1 MKKIIPFIAVLCFGG
16 ILASETAL
24 ADVITNTSSVQL
36 AQSSFSNF
44 NIQKFD
50 SNLGTLTGVRVTV
63 DFATLQG
70 AFEVVNNDVTTAS
83 ISDYSSLFSIKGVGS
98 LGYTAQNNVTFDPV
112 QTSPDWNIISIA
124 GGGSQTFTIVSGQDF
139 TSLLPSAT
147 QTIASGYFSAYESVG
162 GSGTV
167 TFQAKNSQSITT
179 TGSSYTLNSG
189 TSGANTQ
196 ISVIYTYTAIPEP
209 STYAL
214 MGLGALALVVAYGRK
229 RAA

>member
-1 MKKIIPFIAVLCFGG
+1 M
-16 ILASETAL
+16 
-24 ADVITNTSSVQL
+24 
-36 AQSSFSNF
+36 
-44 NIQKFD
+44 
-50 SNLGTLTGVRVTV
+50 
-63 DFATLQG
+63 
-70 AFEVVNNDVTTAS
+70 
-83 ISDYSSLFSIKGVGS
+83 
-98 LGYTAQNNVTFDPV
+98 
-112 QTSPDWNIISIA
+112 
-124 GGGSQTFTIVSGQDF
+124 
-139 TSLLPSAT
+139 
-147 QTIASGYFSAYESVG
+147 G